1 MFRLSLQ
8 LGLNKTVDA
17 ATITSPPIPEPEVL
31 TGELGDLT
39 GELGDLTGEPTS

>member
-1 MFRLSLQ
+1 M
-8 LGLNKTVDA
+8 LGMLV
-17 ATITSPPIPEPEVL
+17 PIGEGAPYVPPEPEVL